1 MCPYRIPSK
10 QTADTHIAKPAR
22 PVRSVAGLTT
32 WPTRQQ
38 ELADEANDAQL
49 LHAVQ
54 KSMREWRRAHLER
67 LQQTQLET
75 RRRRRRR
82 RRRAAATAAASSS
95 GAGGAGGAEKSVCY
109 GDLGCFED
117 SGPFG
122 YLDMLPSPPEE
133 INTRFMF
140 YSTKNR

>member
-1 MCPYRIPSK
+1 MFSPASG
-10 QTADTHIAKPAR
+10 DTHISTPAR
-22 PVRSVAGLTT
+22 PIRSVGPLTT

-38 ELADEANDAQL
+38 ELVDEANDAQL

-54 KSMREWRRAHLER
+54 KSMREWRRTHVEK
-67 LQQTQLET
+67 LQQAQLEK

-82 RRRAAATAAASSS
+82 RRRAAATATATGS
-95 GAGGAGGAEKSVCY
+95 GGAEKSVCY